1 MKRVVVFFPS
11 WRYFGHFALPL
22 FESLTEDYEIIFL
35 HTEQAIYGWDDCPDL
50 SEKGIET
57 VDLRTLETFSFVKAL
72 KKLRADVVVVFDKGW
87 VQDRALLHAATHLKI
102 PSLHIQHG
110 IIARLDAV
118 ETKNRFQ
125 RACNEFIKIML
136 TFRLYDA
143 TLMNIGFGA
152 WVKSLS
158 FQLRLLLNPNDYYYN
173 HRNETVADLAC
184 IIGERDR
191 TFFIEK
197 EGYRAAQLVPMG
209 ALQFQEAYA
218 MQPKEPVQQLLL
230 ISQPLFED
238 HVLEGGLIEKKKH
251 IQEIVE
257 ASPLPVAI
265 KPHPR
270 EERQWYMENFQPAEL
285 LVYPADKEINEA
297 IQECSHAIGYFST
310 ALINALILNRPVGII
325 RWVDDH
331 AYVLD
336 LDTDEAAYTL
346 NKPDD
351 LSPLMQDHSTA
362 ADPTNYAFDRD
373 VGTALND
380 SLAQLL
386 KR

>member
-22 FESLTEDYEIIFL
+22 FDPLTAHYEIIFL
-35 HTEQAIYGWDDCPDL
+35 HTEKAIYGWDDCPDL
-50 SEKGIET
+50 SDKGIET
-57 VDLRTLETFSFVKAL
+57 VDLQSLETFSFVKAL
-72 KKLRADVVVVFDKGW
+72 EKVRADVVVVFDKGW
-87 VQDRALLHAATHLKI
+87 VQDRALLHAAKYLKT

-110 IIARLDAV
+110 IIARLDTV

-125 RACNEFIKIML
+125 RACNEFIKIMR

-184 IIGERDR
+184 IIGERDQA
-191 TFFIEK
+191 FFLEQ
-197 EGYRAAQLVPMG
+197 ESYRAEQLVPMG
-209 ALQFQEAYA
+209 ALQFQKAYA
-218 MQPKEPVQQLLL
+218 MEPKEPEQRILL

-238 HVLEGGLIEKKKH
+238 HLLEGGLEAKKEHIRQIIES
-251 IQEIVE
+251 
-257 ASPLPVAI
+257 APLPIAI

-270 EERQWYMENFQPAEL
+270 EDRQWYMENFQPAEL
-285 LVYPADKEINEA
+285 RVYPADKDINEA

-310 ALINALILNRPVGII
+310 ALINALILKRPVGII

-331 AYVLD
+331 AYVLN
-336 LDTDEAAYTL
+336 LDTDEAAFTL
-346 NKPDD
+346 NKPED
-351 LSPLMQDHSTA
+351 LLSLMQVHSTA
-362 ADPTNYAFDRD
+362 ADPANYAFDRD
-373 VGTALND
+373 AGIALKD

-386 KR
+386 KH